1 MRQVLARPLVA
12 VRGCGHVGRYVVY
25 QGVGVAACLGIE
37 WVKLQDAEAL
47 STESHGAAVACPSC
61 TDRAAI
67 DYIIEFIHYFNF
79 KFRVRVRTAPLGRLD
94 RFMTMT
100 MTMQGHGP
108 VSHSNLCARFLLR

>member
-1 MRQVLARPLVA
+1 MWVMRQVLARPLVA

-61 TDRAAI
+61 ADRAAI

-79 KFRVRVRTAPLGRLD
+79 KL
-94 RFMTMT
+94 
-100 MTMQGHGP
+100 
-108 VSHSNLCARFLLR
+108 